1 MRPFSFAALTAI
13 ALSLTT
19 PVMAQEMPTDLPEI
33 NAEDVSVGQIVSFVN
48 AMIAAER
55 VRKEYL
61 AKIDLAETEEE
72 IDALLAEADQ
82 KGIAEVERVPGISPA
97 EYMAIAIAAKDN
109 EDLSSRIERRFNQ
122 LAQSQALTVTPGRAK
137 RPDGQNVV
145 VTQPSGDA
153 AE

>member
-1 MRPFSFAALTAI
+1 MRPFSFATLTAI
-13 ALSLTT
+13 ALGLTT

-97 EYMAIAIAAKDN
+97 EYMAIAIAAKDD
-109 EDLSSRIERRFNQ
+109 EDL
-122 LAQSQALTVTPGRAK
+122 
-137 RPDGQNVV
+137 
-145 VTQPSGDA
+145 
-153 AE
+153 